1 MSEQLELDGQTGGR
15 ADGPTP
21 DSPLPS
27 RELLAEWRSKISPLV
42 RFGTS
47 TWTYPGWHGLVYSKA
62 YPEQGASAKMLAE
75 YARFPLFGTVG
86 IDSSFY
92 GPPKPKTLENWAKVL
107 PDGFLC
113 VSKVWDRLT
122 VHTFSGK
129 REPSSYAGRNN
140 PDFLNPNL
148 FYSEVYEPY
157 RRHFAEHMGP
167 FVFEFQTIAG
177 WGPRGADEF
186 AQRLDEFLAVLPREA
201 RYAVEVRNP
210 EFLTPAYFA
219 VLREHNVAHLF
230 NSWTRMP
237 SIGAQLDLPDCITA
251 DFIVSRALLRP
262 GRLYEEAVKAFA
274 PYDRIKDPNPELR
287 GDLVRLAR
295 SAVRLG
301 IPAFV
306 VVNNRAEG
314 SAPHTI
320 AAVAEVLTA
329 GAERTEGAEG

>member
-1 MSEQLELDGQTGGR
+1 VTTQLELGGEAEERPDGER
-15 ADGPTP
+15 PA
-21 DSPLPS
+21 SPLPP
-27 RELLAEWRSKISPLV
+27 REQLAEWRSRISPLV

-47 TWTYPGWHGLVYSKA
+47 TWTYPGWHGLVYSRP

-92 GPPKPKTLENWAKVL
+92 GPPKPKTLESWAAAL
-107 PDGFLC
+107 PDGFPC

-129 REPSSYAGRNN
+129 REPASYAGRGN
-140 PDFLNPNL
+140 PDFLSPNL
-148 FYSEVYEPY
+148 FLSEVYEPY
-157 RRHFAEHMGP
+157 RRHFREHMGP
-167 FVFEFQTIAG
+167 FIFEFQTIAG
-177 WGPRGADEF
+177 WGPRAADEF

-237 SIGAQLDLPDCITA
+237 PIGAQLDLPDSITA

-262 GRLYEEAVKAFA
+262 GRQYEEAVKAFA

-295 SAVRLG
+295 TAARLG
-301 IPAFV
+301 LPAFV

-320 AAVAEVLTA
+320 AAVAEALAA
-329 GAERTEGAEG
+329 GEA